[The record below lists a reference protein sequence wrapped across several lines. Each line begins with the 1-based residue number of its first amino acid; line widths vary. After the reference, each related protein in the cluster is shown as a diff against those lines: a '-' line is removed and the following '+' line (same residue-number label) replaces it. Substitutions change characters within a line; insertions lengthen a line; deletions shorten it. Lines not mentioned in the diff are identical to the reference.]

1 MRPQS
6 RLWETLMSAAVMALA
21 TAIAA
26 ACFVRAAGLSRQAYA
41 QDLGLGRVQ
50 AAADVLS
57 ASGGDLDAVSDF
69 FGAGSVRDG
78 VLRICLDGGM
88 DVCGGDAGEYVLSCG
103 PVDFS
108 GGVGTCPV
116 SLSRADGTEV
126 FSVTAS
132 WQEVPYGHEK

>member
-21 TAIAA
+21 AAIAA

-50 AAADVLS
+50 AAADILS
-57 ASGGDLDAVSDF
+57 ATGGGLDAVAGFFGSGDASGGVLD
-69 FGAGSVRDG
+69 
-78 VLRICLDGGM
+78 IYLDGGM
-88 DVCGGDAGEYVLSCG
+88 DVCDGGGTYVLSCG

-116 SLSRADGTEV
+116 RLSGTDGTEV

-132 WQEVPYGHEK
+132 WQEVPYEHGK